1 MSQKLK
7 VELQDEN
14 GNIYYLHTAAD
25 VVFLDDGTTVEAALE
40 KKVNASGGD
49 ISNTKLAT
57 LAAESASFPVPA
69 AGDAPK
75 TLWGK
80 AKKWQQDCL
89 AKFANYVLTSAIT
102 NQYLNDT
109 SKIPTAALMYLLK
122 QEVNGLNSE
131 LDDIFNPGVASGD
144 SGKFTQYL
152 SDFLSPDKYGLQF
165 DVRILDNH
173 EEDNIYAPPHGDYE
187 NGINWGYY
195 IVFTFG
201 ERSQNS
207 IYHRIHQIAF
217 NPFNHNTGRFYMRV
231 QHDENVTDWFSY
243 GDNKRLFQNPD
254 GPTAIQ
260 SISPV
265 SGTLYRL
272 QISETGTVKVYK
284 SVDNGQSWTSKDVF
298 SYENS

>member
-1 MSQKLK
+1 MNFYDN
-7 VELQDEN
+7 V
-14 GNIYYLHTAAD
+14 Y
-25 VVFLDDGTTVEAALE
+25 
-40 KKVNASGGD
+40 
-49 ISNTKLAT
+49 
-57 LAAESASFPVPA
+57 
-69 AGDAPK
+69 
-75 TLWGK
+75 
-80 AKKWQQDCL
+80 
-89 AKFANYVLTSAIT
+89 
-102 NQYLNDT
+102 
-109 SKIPTAALMYLLK
+109 
-122 QEVNGLNSE
+122 NSE
-131 LDDIFNPGVASGD
+131 LDDIFNPGGPASGD

-152 SDFLSPDKYGLQF
+152 TDFLSPDKHGLQF

-173 EEDNIYAPPHGDYE
+173 EENNIYAPPHGDYE

-201 ERSQNS
+201 DRSQTS

-217 NPFNHNTGRFYMRV
+217 NPYNYNTGRFYMRV

-254 GPTAIQ
+254 GSTAIQ

>member
-1 MSQKLK
+1 MC
-7 VELQDEN
+7 
-14 GNIYYLHTAAD
+14 TA
-25 VVFLDDGTTVEAALE
+25 FLF
-40 KKVNASGGD
+40 
-49 ISNTKLAT
+49 ISVT
-57 LAAESASFPVPA
+57 
-69 AGDAPK
+69 
-75 TLWGK
+75 
-80 AKKWQQDCL
+80 
-89 AKFANYVLTSAIT
+89 IR
-102 NQYLNDT
+102 
-109 SKIPTAALMYLLK
+109 
-122 QEVNGLNSE
+122 NSE
-131 LDDIFNPGVASGD
+131 LDDIFNPGTASGD

-187 NGINWGYY
+187 NGISWGYY

-217 NPFNHNTGRFYMRV
+217 NPFNPSTGRFYMRV
-231 QHDENVTDWFSY
+231 QHDENVTDWFTY

-254 GPTAIQ
+254 GTTAIQ

>member
-1 MSQKLK
+1 MNK
-7 VELQDEN
+7 
-14 GNIYYLHTAAD
+14 
-25 VVFLDDGTTVEAALE
+25 
-40 KKVNASGGD
+40 NAVDMNFYDNVYNSD
-49 ISNTKLAT
+49 
-57 LAAESASFPVPA
+57 
-69 AGDAPK
+69 
-75 TLWGK
+75 
-80 AKKWQQDCL
+80 
-89 AKFANYVLTSAIT
+89 
-102 NQYLNDT
+102 LN
-109 SKIPTAALMYLLK
+109 
-122 QEVNGLNSE
+122 
-131 LDDIFNPGVASGD
+131 DIFNPGVASGD

-152 SDFLSPDKYGLQF
+152 TDFLKPDKHGMQF
-165 DVRILDNH
+165 NVRIIDNH
-173 EEDNIYAPPHGDYE
+173 EESNIYAPPHGDYE

-201 ERSQNS
+201 DRNSSS

-217 NPFNHNTGRFYMRV
+217 NPFNPNTGRFYMRV

-254 GPTAIQ
+254 GSTAIQ

-284 SVDNGQSWTSKDVF
+284 SVDNGQSWASKDVF

>member
-122 QEVNGLNSE
+122 QEVNGLNS
-131 LDDIFNPGVASGD
+131 D
-144 SGKFTQYL
+144 
-152 SDFLSPDKYGLQF
+152 
-165 DVRILDNH
+165 LDN
-173 EEDNIYAPPHGDYE
+173 NLARAALSYNLLAPCDRP
-187 NGINWGYY
+187 
-195 IVFTFG
+195 TFL
-201 ERSQNS
+201 QWNS
-207 IYHRIHQIAF
+207 ETL
-217 NPFNHNTGRFYMRV
+217 NTPYKAGL
-231 QHDENVTDWFSY
+231 TSGSY
-243 GDNKRLFQNPD
+243 GFAFVYGKYTTQMVLF
-254 GPTAIQ
+254 AMAL
-260 SISPV
+260 
-265 SGTLYRL
+265 GTYE
-272 QISETGTVKVYK
+272 IFVCTVN
-284 SVDNGQSWTSKDVF
+284 NGQSSTWKKINPDFYMKINPEPTTLRGAETGERVLF
-298 SYENS
+298 SYYNSETLYLRGYKNNNDYIQLRLTESGLGIDKVINGVATNKQVVEFD